1 MNTSIV
7 RVSRDGKIAV
17 STDAVPDPAQ
27 KKVRLNF
34 ARTGSGGTKDWYET
48 WSFAEFKT
56 EFPEHLNAV
65 LAGRKISGGAIGQGE
80 YLLSAVLRDSVGE
93 DNLPDSDKRT
103 VRGFIEKALQNL
115 ENARDSAIRD
125 GTVRTKIATVHA
137 AVQKLYVDL
146 RL

>member
-80 YLLSAVLRDSVGE
+80 YLLSAVLRDSVGG
-93 DNLPDSDKRT
+93 DQNKNWLHMRDFIDKAHDSMTMALSYVVSSQMRSL
-103 VRGFIEKALQNL
+103 VRSAL
-115 ENARDSAIRD
+115 EAIR
-125 GTVRTKIATVHA
+125 KAYVHA
-137 AVQKLYVDL
+137 EKDG
-146 RL
+146 